1 MCPEQASS
9 YLLRAGCGAFQG
21 GTFKGATR
29 ALGVH
34 VEDSEFKSKLIKKG
48 SSATG
53 DRSGFSS
60 SVSIRNRQKPLDTH
74 YRTEA

>member
-34 VEDSEFKSKLIKKG
+34 VEDSEFKSKQ
-48 SSATG
+48 T
-53 DRSGFSS
+53 
-60 SVSIRNRQKPLDTH
+60 
-74 YRTEA
+74 